1 MPVGGALFAT
11 AIILKTWH
19 PRAVGTAL
27 ITSSLAV
34 AVASPVTHE
43 AAPLDWPDPQLSYL
57 LAAFALVLAPLALGV
72 GLAFNHIM
80 ARARPAKAD
89 EVVGSDTGDRR
100 GGAAH
105 RHLFDPVSGAA
116 R

>member
-43 AAPLDWPDPQLSYL
+43 VPPLDWPDPQLSYL
-57 LAAFALVLAPLALGV
+57 LVAFAIVLAPLAW
-72 GLAFNHIM
+72 AS
-80 ARARPAKAD
+80 D
-89 EVVGSDTGDRR
+89 WGSTTSWR
-100 GGAAH
+100 GPGQ
-105 RHLFDPVSGAA
+105 PS
-116 R
+116 